1 MDSAK
6 EPERE
11 RLRYDAV
18 LKDLFQ
24 RDHPTLLKQLC
35 GGRDVRQS
43 LNVELAIVEER
54 RADLLF
60 ELEDE
65 SLFLL
70 DIQSTNDRDMG
81 YRIGTYTLAGA
92 QKYKRKIR
100 AVVLYTGMPAMR
112 MEEHVDAG
120 SVVVQYEL
128 IDIREIGAEALM
140 RGGPGD
146 LALALLARGG
156 PEKVLEILARAMKL
170 KSPRRE
176 RLLTQLAV
184 LAGLRRLDKT
194 IRMEMKKM
202 GEYVDFQKNVILRDI
217 WNDGKAE
224 GKAEGQAEG
233 ALAILS
239 GQLAEKFGPL
249 PRWASTRLRK
259 ASPEQIFDWSRKVL
273 TAETLEGVVGQR

>member
-1 MDSAK
+1 MDSSK
-6 EPERE
+6 GLERE

-24 RDHPTLLKQLC
+24 RDHPSLLKQLC
-35 GGRDVRQS
+35 GGVGVRQS

-54 RADLLF
+54 RSDLLF
-60 ELEDE
+60 ELEDK

-70 DIQSTNDRDMG
+70 DIQSTNDRNMG
-81 YRIGTYTLAGA
+81 YRIGIYTLVGA
-92 QKYKRKIR
+92 QKYDRKIR
-100 AVVLYTGMPAMR
+100 AVVLYTGMPVMR
-112 MEEHVDAG
+112 MKKHVDAG

-217 WNDGKAE
+217 WDDVKAE
-224 GKAEGQAEG
+224 GKAEG

-239 GQLAEKFGPL
+239 GLLAEKFGPL
-249 PRWASTRLRK
+249 PRWASARLRK